1 MKRCTTFVSLLL
13 VLASWATAEEQS
25 RIFVGEIGDSQCA
38 LNVHSLTRSHKE
50 MLKSKSMGG
59 TAADCANYCT
69 KYLGGHYV
77 LVVKNDVYH
86 LDDQTRAQVFAG
98 RQVKITG
105 TLDAKSSTIH
115 IMGIEPK

>member
-1 MKRCTTFVSLLL
+1 MKKSTMLVSLLL
-13 VLASWATAEEQS
+13 LVSWIVAEEPP
-25 RIFVGEIGDSQCA
+25 RTFIGEIGDSQCA

-69 KYLGGHYV
+69 KYLGGHFV

-86 LDDQTRAQVFAG
+86 LDDQARAQVFAG
-98 RQVKITG
+98 RQVKLTG

-115 IMGIEPK
+115 VMGIEPK